1 MYTASTSKPW
11 LSEAPCWGL
20 HMDQLTVTLTSPW
33 KVGLGVSLGR
43 QVTQAQWGSPVGDHI
58 TRVPAGRN
66 LARWAHCFTP
76 LAAAE
81 RGPLSESWQTVPTGG
96 AALRKPPRSL
106 YGSIPVVATRPTD
119 TEKWGGLF
127 IPRAGWTVWLYV
139 KIPVRILNNSS
150 FHSGGCCFPHIL
162 SSQDSEGHKDDLKQD
177 ALAGLTH
184 QSNWWFLPS
193 PLTELS
199 VTYKHNS
206 NISHDICT
214 SALWDRGSQW
224 HYDFQ
229 CPQLTGKETEAL
241 NDRKHTST
249 LGKNMSL
256 FAILCHS
263 CIVSHLVNL
272 FNNLLLM
279 ELLLIF
285 GIAYC
290 KNLLCTYF
298 LAYMCMCI
306 SKINYLKCI

>member
-81 RGPLSESWQTVPTGG
+81 RGPLSESWQTVPTAG

-162 SSQDSEGHKDDLKQD
+162 SSQDSEGQRMTSSKMPLQASHISQTDGFYLPHSQSS
-177 ALAGLTH
+177 LSLT
-184 QSNWWFLPS
+184 S
-193 PLTELS
+193 TI
-199 VTYKHNS
+199 VTFPM
-206 NISHDICT
+206 T
-214 SALWDRGSQW
+214 SAQV
-224 HYDFQ
+224 HYEIGDHNGIMIFNVPSWQ
-229 CPQLTGKETEAL
+229 V
-241 NDRKHTST
+241 RKQR
-249 LGKNMSL
+249 L
-256 FAILCHS
+256 
-263 CIVSHLVNL
+263 
-272 FNNLLLM
+272 
-279 ELLLIF
+279 
-285 GIAYC
+285 
-290 KNLLCTYF
+290 
-298 LAYMCMCI
+298 
-306 SKINYLKCI
+306 